1 MVVSGMITLG
11 KDVKKEFTMDVY
23 EKKVRYTISLV
34 MGTFH
39 IYQYI
44 RIYARKQYLQ
54 SQNAVKY
61 ILPNILTTPYLP
73 EILQPRKN
81 VDEIEAD
88 LTKA

>member
-39 IYQYI
+39 IYQYS

-61 ILPNILTTPYLP
+61 ILSNI
-73 EILQPRKN
+73 
-81 VDEIEAD
+81 
-88 LTKA
+88 